1 MPARNARHIM
11 YQIQTIMG
19 PKLSKMFAKAFSG
32 GHNHGTQH
40 SACVSSHN
48 QKAGKIDLAMYDAI
62 SYCFSCAGA
71 HQETLSYLWSSSCF
85 RRLAG
90 STGIGA
96 PDARAS
102 CLASTRCSSSFRD
115 RPCRSTSSSLCL
127 ANQGISSL
135 EFQAK
140 NAHVDQWPL
149 HCIKTNKACHI

>member
-1 MPARNARHIM
+1 MQDVSCIKFRLLWGLNLARWL
-11 YQIQTIMG
+11 
-19 PKLSKMFAKAFSG
+19 PKLFLKV
-32 GHNHGTQH
+32 TTIVH
-40 SACVSSHN
+40 STLLVFPVKTRRQEKLTLQCMMLS
-48 QKAGKIDLAMYDAI
+48 AI
-62 SYCFSCAGA
+62 CFSCAGA

-90 STGIGA
+90 SKGIGA

-115 RPCRSTSSSLCL
+115 RPCRSTSSSLSL

-149 HCIKTNKACHI
+149 DCIKTNKACHI

>member
-1 MPARNARHIM
+1 MQDVSCIKFRLLWGLNLARCL
-11 YQIQTIMG
+11 
-19 PKLSKMFAKAFSG
+19 PKLFLEVTTMA
-32 GHNHGTQH
+32 H
-40 SACVSSHN
+40 STLLVFPVKTRRQENLTLQCMMLS
-48 QKAGKIDLAMYDAI
+48 AI
-62 SYCFSCAGA
+62 CFSCAGA

-115 RPCRSTSSSLCL
+115 RPCRSTSSSLSL